1 MFQQQLYSYEDARAI
16 ARRRLPRMVFDYID
30 GTAGTGFGE
39 SLNLSALA
47 SVRLQPRVLVDVSM
61 RDLSV
66 AVFGSK
72 CLLPFGVSPMAMC
85 NLAAPE
91 ADRCLAKLSAKYKTP
106 LGVSTM
112 SLSTLEQLIEWSEGC
127 AWFQLYFSGDG
138 TQTFKLIDRAK
149 HAGYSNLVLTLDV
162 PEVARRPLDQRH
174 GFTIPF
180 RIGPRQLFD
189 LLTHPRWTFGQVLAG
204 IPGMANFAAE
214 GFHFERTASRG
225 KADWTTLRQIRD
237 RWPGKLIAKGITSV
251 EDALRLSKEGVD
263 AIQVSGHG
271 GRQLDALPPPI
282 LQLRA
287 IRTAVGNDYPLFY
300 DSGIRS
306 GEDIV
311 KAYAMGANFVF
322 LGRSMQYAVAAGAG
336 PGLEQWWKTLSND
349 VSITL
354 ALLGKTG
361 LSSLAECTL
370 ASEPEPTVPE
380 PSVP

>member
-1 MFQQQLYSYEDARAI
+1 M
-16 ARRRLPRMVFDYID
+16 ARRRLPRMIFDYID
-30 GTAGTGFGE
+30 GAAGTGYGE
-39 SLNLSALA
+39 LLNLSALA
-47 SVRLQPRVLVDVSM
+47 NVRLKQRVLVDVSI

-66 AVFGSK
+66 PVFENK

-85 NLAAPE
+85 NLAAPH
-91 ADRCLAKLSAKYKTP
+91 ADRDMARLSARYKTP
-106 LGVSTM
+106 FGVSTL
-112 SLSTLEQLIEWSEGC
+112 SSSTLEQLLEWSEGC

-138 TQTFKLIDRAK
+138 TQTFKLLDRAK
-149 HAGYSNLVLTLDV
+149 QAGYRNLVLTLDV
-162 PEVARRPLDQRH
+162 PEVARRPLDQRN

-189 LLTHPRWTFGQVLAG
+189 LLSHPRWTLGQVIAG
-204 IPGMANFAAE
+204 LPEMANFAAE

-237 RWPGKLIAKGITSV
+237 RWPGKLIAKGITSLD
-251 EDALRLSKEGVD
+251 DALRLRQEGVD

-282 LQLRA
+282 LQLGA
-287 IRTAVGNDYPLFY
+287 IRKAIGHEYPIFY

-311 KAYAMGANFVF
+311 KAYAMGASFVF
-322 LGRSMQYAVAAGAG
+322 LGRSMQYAAAAGSRA
-336 PGLEQWWKTLSND
+336 GLEQWWKTLSDD

-361 LSSLAECTL
+361 LAGLVDSALAEG
-370 ASEPEPTVPE
+370 AFAARP
-380 PSVP
+380 